1 MQLGNTPLIN
11 DIYVG
16 VLGLPPSFPC
26 IYWKRAMRSTGVANS
41 GIYEVMDIGMN
52 DSLLWI
58 VGQKRKREMRLALD
72 FPASDFVFCGTNKL
86 AFA

>member
-58 VGQKRKREMRLALD
+58 VGQKGKE
-72 FPASDFVFCGTNKL
+72 K
-86 AFA
+86 